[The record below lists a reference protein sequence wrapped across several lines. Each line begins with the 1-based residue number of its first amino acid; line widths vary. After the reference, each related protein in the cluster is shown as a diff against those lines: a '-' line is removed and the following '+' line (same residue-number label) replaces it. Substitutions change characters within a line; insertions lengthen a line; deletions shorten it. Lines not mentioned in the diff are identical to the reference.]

1 MYHMCTHRRD
11 AHRNSGIP
19 VFWSHIVT
27 LLSSGLWRHT
37 QTHTHTLHHQN
48 TLVHTIGFTSQQLI
62 LKHTPWQMISAAC
75 KDFYSTPYF
84 FNTKGL
90 QTAMW
95 RGCQRHLQQS
105 FTSEASVS
113 RLSYL
118 ATISNYK
125 GMSVCKLARSINV
138 CGKHTFTSVFM
149 GAIKALQRCET
160 CHPAD
165 LQQKTLRTSHS
176 YLSVSSCPTSDF
188 PLRGSALSLIVYA
201 KEPMMGKTLSDQ
213 CMIN

>member
-1 MYHMCTHRRD
+1 M
-11 AHRNSGIP
+11 
-19 VFWSHIVT
+19 
-27 LLSSGLWRHT
+27 
-37 QTHTHTLHHQN
+37 
-48 TLVHTIGFTSQQLI
+48 
-62 LKHTPWQMISAAC
+62 
-75 KDFYSTPYF
+75 
-84 FNTKGL
+84 KGL

-105 FTSEASVS
+105 FTCETSVS

-118 ATISNYK
+118 ATTSNYK
-125 GMSVCKLARSINV
+125 GMSVCKLARAVWRSINV

-165 LQQKTLRTSHS
+165 LQQKTLRISHS
-176 YLSVSSCPTSDF
+176 YLSASSCPASDF

-201 KEPMMGKTLSDQ
+201 KEPKMGKTLSDQ
-213 CMIN
+213 WHDRLNMHIKAVQKGRQHNIYNIKTFIQYWKVLIQLIILANIHIFMLIIVATY